1 MLAHHNLLKD
11 NRSPNDDHQGA
22 NTMPSNML
30 NTEAEL
36 RNAVIDR
43 LIAAS
48 MNNGKAREASLERWR
63 NLGSQTNGS
72 AQTNENAA

>member
-1 MLAHHNLLKD
+1 
-11 NRSPNDDHQGA
+11 
-22 NTMPSNML
+22 MPSNML
-30 NTEAEL
+30 KTEAEL

-63 NLGSQTNGS
+63 NLGSQNNGS
-72 AQTNENAA
+72 AQTSENAA